1 MHRTS
6 LLTLAILSCV
16 CVSASSL
23 NAADALVSP
32 LSARSDLALAETAE
46 ARADE
51 ALLELKSQGGKSAS
65 SDTLAAA
72 HERILLA
79 RAATGRAK
87 IRLAAAT
94 HRSDPE
100 SRALRKALLAAPT
113 PEARRAVLA
122 RHLAVSKALENET
135 TR

>member
-1 MHRTS
+1 M
-6 LLTLAILSCV
+6 LSCA
-16 CVSASSL
+16 CFSASSL
-23 NAADALVSP
+23 NAADAPVSP

-46 ARADE
+46 ARAED

-122 RHLAVSKALENET
+122 RHLAVGKALENET
-135 TR
+135 AR

>member
-1 MHRTS
+1 MHSTPR
-6 LLTLAILSCV
+6 LTLAILSCV

-32 LSARSDLALAETAE
+32 LSARSDLALAETPE
-46 ARADE
+46 ARADD

-79 RAATGRAK
+79 RAATRTMS
-87 IRLAAAT
+87 AA
-94 HRSDPE
+94 RSVPLSTREGVIQMEPSGSRMERFPPE
-100 SRALRKALLAAPT
+100 
-113 PEARRAVLA
+113 V
-122 RHLAVSKALENET
+122 VVMW
-135 TR
+135 